1 MGRLFYLR
9 PPRDQLLRI
18 TRWRRECAG
27 LMGRLTV
34 PMHQESP
41 RSASIWARTRI
52 FPNSKHG
59 KIFFLAIKIGK
70 LLIVPKSSE
79 GALSTTQGHI
89 KISSFFFKGVLKK
102 TIGISSKKSLKVFRP
117 RRSLGRLVPPYHCA
131 SLRSASGNSR
141 RPNIRGSRWVIPAR
155 GFLKCF

>member
-1 MGRLFYLR
+1 MGRLCYLR

-34 PMHQESP
+34 SMHQESP

-59 KIFFLAIKIGK
+59 KIFFLAIQIGK
-70 LLIVPKSSE
+70 LLRQEVPVR
-79 GALSTTQGHI
+79 LRPPMNC
-89 KISSFFFKGVLKK
+89 SFFLIFGKK
-102 TIGISSKKSLKVFRP
+102 KKREEVQPELLISADIAAGSFSSPFLQLFLRFSWLCYCLSFRIYGC
-117 RRSLGRLVPPYHCA
+117 RILFQCA
-131 SLRSASGNSR
+131 
-141 RPNIRGSRWVIPAR
+141 
-155 GFLKCF
+155 